1 MACSGTYFAIS
12 KIMNSSHRMPRER
25 FLHCRWSNYDFR
37 DRSGKK
43 DVKNLKLTS
52 RFTSLR
58 EALGW
63 EWNIKAKREA
73 KEINPYLVFTLVG
86 T

>member
-1 MACSGTYFAIS
+1 
-12 KIMNSSHRMPRER
+12 MNSSHRTPRKR
-25 FLHCRWSNYDFR
+25 CLHCRWSNYNDLR

-52 RFTSLR
+52 RFTSLQ